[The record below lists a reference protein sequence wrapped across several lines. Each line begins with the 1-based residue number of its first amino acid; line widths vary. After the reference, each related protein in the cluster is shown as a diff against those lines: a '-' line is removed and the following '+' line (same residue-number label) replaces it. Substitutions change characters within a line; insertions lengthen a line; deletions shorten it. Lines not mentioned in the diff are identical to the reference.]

1 MQSLVPE
8 SDRTHEFFVVHE
20 IGMDGEP
27 NRRPAVVVMIKA
39 AEPFDEARNQRFLG
53 RSVKKRFV
61 PSDSEERCA
70 AYSSTSAACSARLLL
85 KWYMQAPLL
94 MPALVAA
101 RSIVSAPI
109 PSSMMIF
116 RRIEDGLSGFYC
128 FITGHLGKK
137 CTEENP

>member
-39 AEPFDEARNQRFLG
+39 AEPFDEARNERFLG

-61 PSDSEERCA
+61 PSEFRGKVRTPLPVLLA
-70 AYSSTSAACSARLLL
+70 VPACS
-85 KWYMQAPLL
+85 
-94 MPALVAA
+94 
-101 RSIVSAPI
+101 
-109 PSSMMIF
+109 
-116 RRIEDGLSGFYC
+116 
-128 FITGHLGKK
+128 
-137 CTEENP
+137 

>member
-1 MQSLVPE
+1 
-8 SDRTHEFFVVHE
+8 
-20 IGMDGEP
+20 MDGEP

-61 PSDSEERCA
+61 PSEFRGKVCGVLLYQCCLQCPLALDVVHAGAFTDAGFSCRTLHSER
-70 AYSSTSAACSARLLL
+70 TNTFLNDDG
-85 KWYMQAPLL
+85 
-94 MPALVAA
+94 
-101 RSIVSAPI
+101 
-109 PSSMMIF
+109 F